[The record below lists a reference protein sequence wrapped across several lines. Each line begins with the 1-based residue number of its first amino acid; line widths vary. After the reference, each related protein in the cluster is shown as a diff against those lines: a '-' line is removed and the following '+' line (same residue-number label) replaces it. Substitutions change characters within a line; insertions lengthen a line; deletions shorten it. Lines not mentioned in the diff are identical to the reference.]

1 MPENTPTPLSPLLT
15 GLLRLFFRLLYHSFA
30 GGYDFVANTVSLG
43 QWTRWV
49 LASAKMLNGPRV
61 LELGFGTGHLQEHQL
76 ASGVSVFG
84 LDESRQMAGLSHR
97 RLIKAGFLPRLSR
110 GTANYLPYA
119 SGVFQNVVA
128 TFPTSYIVEPET
140 LAEILR
146 VLAPGGRLVVLMSA
160 WITGKRWRER
170 MLTRLF
176 RATAQVPPEDVD
188 INEFLQP
195 YQAAGFQASLRFVEQ
210 PGARLMFILARKT
223 A

>member
-1 MPENTPTPLSPLLT
+1 MPENTPSSLSPLLT

-30 GGYDFVANTVSLG
+30 WGYDFVAYVVSLG
-43 QWTRWV
+43 RWKQWV
-49 LASAKMLNGPRV
+49 LAAAKMVTGPNV
-61 LELGFGTGHLQEHQL
+61 LELGFGTGHLQEHLL
-76 ASGVSVFG
+76 ASGARIYG
-84 LDESRQMAGLSHR
+84 IDESRQMAGLSFR
-97 RLIKAGFLPRLSR
+97 RLIKAGYQPCLAR
-110 GTANYLPYA
+110 GKVGHLPYA
-119 SGVFQNVVA
+119 SGIFQNVVA

-140 LAEILR
+140 LAEVLR

-170 MLTRLF
+170 MLARLF

-210 PGARLMFILARKT
+210 PGARLMFILARKM